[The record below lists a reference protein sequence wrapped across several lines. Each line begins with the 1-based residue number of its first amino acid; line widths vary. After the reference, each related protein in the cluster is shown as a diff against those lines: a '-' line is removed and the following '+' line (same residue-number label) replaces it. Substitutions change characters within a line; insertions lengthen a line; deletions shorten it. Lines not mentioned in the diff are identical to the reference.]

1 MPTPSD
7 AFGRL
12 LQAISAI
19 VRETFPNLD
28 FLGVYL
34 YEVFSWS
41 DSSQTAELKPVGNSK
56 MPIVSGVGP
65 RLPGLQVKLNPGDQV
80 LVGFQDG
87 DPAQPFIAQ
96 LMTGAAN
103 AGALPIATQGSMV
116 STSVSLAPAL
126 SSVGVPIPGT
136 WTIMLPFNPALP
148 PWSPA
153 INVIPATM
161 IPCNAKLFGV
171 TASGSLRVKT
181 L

>member
-1 MPTPSD
+1 MAD
-7 AFGRL
+7 FGRL
-12 LQAISAI
+12 LQAFVSI

-28 FLGVYL
+28 FLGVYI
-34 YEVFSWS
+34 YEVFSWN
-41 DSSQTAELKPVGNSK
+41 DTAQTADLKPVGNSK
-56 MPIVSGVGP
+56 MPQVTGVQP
-65 RLPGLQVKLNPGDQV
+65 RLPGLQVKLKPGDQV

-87 DPAQPFIAQ
+87 DPSQPFIAS

-116 STSVSLAPAL
+116 STSISLAPAL
-126 SSVGVPIPGT
+126 TPAGIPIPAN
-136 WTIMLPFNPALP
+136 WTITLPFNPALP
-148 PWSPA
+148 PWTPA
-153 INVIPATM
+153 MVTSATM